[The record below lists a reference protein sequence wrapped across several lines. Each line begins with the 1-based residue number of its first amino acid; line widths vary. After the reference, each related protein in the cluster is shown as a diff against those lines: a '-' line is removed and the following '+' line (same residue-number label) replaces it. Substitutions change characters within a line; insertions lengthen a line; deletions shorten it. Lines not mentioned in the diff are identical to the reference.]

1 MVLTAATAGGN
12 ITLQDLPPAGSWSL
26 VLGTLNAGT
35 GTIQLAVNGPIA
47 TEAFGGVA
55 GVPNGINLTASAVDL
70 TATGSGSQIGVSISD
85 HYPITTQSGVPG
97 QSLKLTAA
105 TNDGAVYI
113 QDSSP
118 AGLTI
123 NSVVA
128 DQGGQAPIV
137 INGQIVYNSTP
148 SSSTPTYSPG
158 TNPFRSPPRDPSYS
172 TPLAPPVMSR
182 SIR

>member
-1 MVLTAATAGGN
+1 M
-12 ITLQDLPPAGSWSL
+12 
-26 VLGTLNAGT
+26 
-35 GTIQLAVNGPIA
+35 
-47 TEAFGGVA
+47 
-55 GVPNGINLTASAVDL
+55 DL
-70 TATGSGSQIGVSISD
+70 TTTGSGSEIGSD
-85 HYPITTQSGVPG
+85 SADFPITTQSGVPG

-137 INGQIVYNSTP
+137 IDGQIVYNSTP
-148 SSSTPTYSPG
+148 SSSTPTYVFWNQPVV
-158 TNPFRSPPRDPSYS
+158 TIAS
-172 TPLAPPVMSR
+172 TGPIVLNSVSATGDVTIYR
-182 SIR
+182 